1 MAEHS
6 QRVGR
11 IRRVSAFLLRVG
23 FLLVIWWILTGSGS
37 DWWFGFPLALAAA
50 ALSLWLTP
58 PATYRLRPLRFPGFA
73 VFFLWQSLLAG
84 WDVARRTLDPKL
96 PLQPDVLQ
104 LPLGLPAGA
113 PTWWLMLTIS
123 LLPGTLSVRLH
134 QQRVLE
140 VHCLDAR
147 LDVAGS
153 VRDTE
158 CQIAR
163 LYGLGP
169 DTLERLDPR

>member
-1 MAEHS
+1 M
-6 QRVGR
+6 RV
-11 IRRVSAFLLRVG
+11 
-23 FLLVIWWILTGSGS
+23 
-37 DWWFGFPLALAAA
+37 
-50 ALSLWLTP
+50 
-58 PATYRLRPLRFPGFA
+58 LRFPGFA
-73 VFFLWQSLLAG
+73 AFFLWQSLLAG

-96 PLQPDVLQ
+96 PLQPEILH
-104 LPLGLPAGA
+104 LPLALPAGA

-140 VHCLDAR
+140 VHCLDSR

-153 VRDTE
+153 VRETE

-163 LYGLGP
+163 LYGLGL